1 MLPKNTVSK
10 SKNTVLQE
18 QRVGLKSDLIHQSK
32 ILLPT
37 LLKIYL
43 PLLCILVIIRLQ
55 NIIPTENLT
64 KDPLALVDKPFY
76 FGILSQV
83 GALFWCSCAAICF
96 FSTVLLTKIY
106 QRRLIPFFFFSGCLT
121 TTLLLDDLFLLHEFV
136 LPNYLKIPEK
146 VVYLIYVIFVLLYL
160 LKFRRIIQNT
170 EFIVLLLAFAFFG
183 FSVFIDSSLI
193 SIPKGWIESKDIY
206 FLQDGSKFL
215 GIISW
220 FTYFTRTCLLQIK
233 QAFSEQ
239 QVNITD

>member
-1 MLPKNTVSK
+1 MLPKNTGFK
-10 SKNTVLQE
+10 SKNTVLQQ
-18 QRVGLKSDLIHQSK
+18 QRTGLKSNLIHQSK

-43 PLLCILVIIRLQ
+43 PLLCVLVIIRLQ

-64 KDPLALVDKPFY
+64 RDPLAVAGKPFY

-96 FSTVLLTKIY
+96 FSTVLLTKIN
-106 QRRLIPFFFFSGCLT
+106 QRKLISFFFLSGCLT

-136 LPNYLKIPEK
+136 LPTYIKIPEK
-146 VVYLIYVIFVLLYL
+146 IVYLIYVTFVFFYL
-160 LKFRRIIQNT
+160 IKFRKIIQNT

-183 FSVFIDSSLI
+183 FSVSVDSSLI
-193 SIPKGWIESKDIY
+193 SIPKGWIEKKDIY

-220 FTYFTRTCLLQIK
+220 FTYFARTCLLQMK
-233 QAFSEQ
+233 QALSYQ
-239 QVNITD
+239 